1 MLKKGDGN
9 MISLLIFGFVIAL
22 ILTTGCIGLL
32 LLFRAVNIA
41 FDSWMIGE
49 NFQAFLYICQ
59 QLLIITITITTILS
73 IGFIAETI
81 LGF

>member
-1 MLKKGDGN
+1 
-9 MISLLIFGFVIAL
+9 
-22 ILTTGCIGLL
+22 
-32 LLFRAVNIA
+32 
-41 FDSWMIGE
+41 MIGE